1 MGLFTRNSEGGLMD
15 VIRCDEPDYLIWKWR
30 PQGQSANSTNKENSI
45 RWNSSLRVKDG
56 EVAIFVYRQKTGA
69 MQDVIV
75 GPYDEILKTENF
87 PVLTNILGLA
97 YAGGSPFQ
105 AEVYFINTAEL
116 IQIPF
121 TVPYFSVFDPRF
133 DDFSC
138 PVAVRGRISFCIADY
153 QAFIKLH
160 RLINFDLEKFSEQ
173 VTAGIKKY
181 AKSFIGNAPQR
192 YGFPVVQIERYI
204 AELSDAMLSVLTPEF
219 LQDFGVTLKRVD
231 LSAIDCDKESE
242 EYKKLY
248 KLTGKQ
254 KKKQVVFETD
264 LGMVRQAFD
273 AKNDLVDQKQRQKI
287 EREGLRQRQRLQNE
301 TEHLQAH
308 IIDSR
313 LGGFFQKMGFGRSA
327 ANKQM
332 ISDVLTAK
340 VMNDATPSSNSTNA
354 APDVSFFVAVN
365 GEQKGPFDI
374 STIKQMVQADMLNA
388 DTYVWKEGMAEW
400 KHAVDTPELKPLFKI
415 VPPPIP
421 TK

>member
-1 MGLFTRNSEGGLMD
+1 MGLFSRKNEGGLMD
-15 VIRCDEPDYLIWKWR
+15 VIRCDESDYLIWKWR
-30 PQGQSANSTNKENSI
+30 PQGQSANSTKKENSI

-56 EVAIFVYRQKTGA
+56 EIAIFVYRQKTGA
-69 MQDVIV
+69 AQDVIV
-75 GPYDEILKTENF
+75 GPYDETLKTENF

-105 AEVYFINTAEL
+105 AEVYFINTSGL

-138 PVAVRGRISFCIADY
+138 PVAVRGRISFSIADY

-160 RLINFDLEKFSEQ
+160 RLIDFDLAKFSEQ
-173 VTAGIKKY
+173 VADGIKKY

-204 AELSDAMLSVLTPEF
+204 LELSDSMKIVLAPEF

-242 EYKKLY
+242 EYQKLY

-254 KKKQVVFETD
+254 KTKQVVFETD

-273 AKNDLVDQKQRQKI
+273 TKNELVDQKQRKKI
-287 EREGLRQRQRLQNE
+287 EREGIRQRQRLQNE
-301 TEHLQAH
+301 TDYMQAH

-313 LGGFFQKMGFGRSA
+313 FGGFFQKMGFGRSA
-327 ANKQM
+327 ATKQVV
-332 ISDVLTAK
+332 SDVLTAK
-340 VMNDATPSSNSTNA
+340 VMKDAAPPANTPNATP
-354 APDVSFFVAVN
+354 DVAFYVAVN
-365 GEQKGPFDI
+365 GEQKGPFDY
-374 STIKQMVQADMLNA
+374 STIKQMAKADMIKA

-400 KHAVDTPELKPLFKI
+400 KHAVDTPELKSLFKI